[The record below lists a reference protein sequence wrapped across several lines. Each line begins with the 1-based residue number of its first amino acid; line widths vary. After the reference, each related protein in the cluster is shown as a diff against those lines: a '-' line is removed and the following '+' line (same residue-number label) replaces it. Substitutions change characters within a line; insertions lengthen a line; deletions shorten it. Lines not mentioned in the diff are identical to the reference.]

1 MKIIVDNSFLK
12 PEHKKLISTLLSNHF
27 PLYWT
32 DHQVF
37 PDKRPYLSHAF
48 LLHDKKTNTSTIN
61 STVYDRVLDILKTFC
76 LKNSIPFN
84 KCFRANLNITFPL
97 PSKEGK
103 FHKDHKF
110 KHKQLIVYLNN
121 SNGDTILKH
130 AGRIK
135 FKKYRGICFDDQKH
149 YAETPSTKKRAILVF
164 TFI

>member
-1 MKIIVDNSFLK
+1 MTVIVDNNFLK
-12 PEHKKLISTLLSNHF
+12 PKHKKLIKLMMTTYF
-27 PLYWT
+27 PLFWKP
-32 DHQVF
+32 HQVY
-37 PDKRPYLSHAF
+37 PDKRPYLSHTF
-48 LLHDKKTNTSTIN
+48 LWHNKKTNTSTID
-61 STVYDRVLDILKTFC
+61 STIYKEVFDMLNTFC
-76 LKNSIPFN
+76 IKNKITLT

-121 SNGDTILKH
+121 SDGDTVLKH

-135 FKKYRGICFDDQKH
+135 FKKYRGICFDDQLH
-149 YAETPSTKKRAILVF
+149 YAETPLTKRRAILIF